1 MKNIFSPYFQPK
13 ADFTKN
19 EAQKCC
25 NTAGL
30 LTTTDFMESSMAR
43 ADSKPKPPPRGFT
56 PKFLDS
62 IKPASR
68 RYELPDKACPGL
80 RIRVT
85 PAGTKTFAWYYK
97 VGTTTKMLTLGV
109 YPETSL
115 KAARDA
121 LEKAKER
128 HKEGEPAAPEADN
141 PKTVSELAENFY
153 SGRILPQ
160 RKRPEKVREI
170 LDRDILP
177 EIGKR
182 KLSVITTPVI
192 ASAVEKVVN
201 RGAAAHAG
209 KVLAILKQMFRYAEG
224 RGFMDRNP
232 AYSLDR
238 KDLGVKEGIKNRY
251 LTTDEIMA
259 VWHAIEKAPRL
270 SAEIRAGFKILLL
283 TGIRT
288 NELLK
293 AKWDHINLKD
303 DTWFIPEENSKTTAW
318 TVPLSPDVKDLF
330 LELKEIAGKSPWVL
344 PGRTDGPISDKA
356 MGRAMRRL
364 FELQIQDE
372 HGDTV
377 PLLPI
382 PRCTPHDFRRT
393 LRTHLD
399 DLGIE
404 PHIAEKCLNH
414 SLGRID
420 KTYNKNTLLDK
431 RRQALEKWAVF
442 VDSIVND
449 RDNVVRIVK

>member
-1 MKNIFSPYFQPK
+1 
-13 ADFTKN
+13 
-19 EAQKCC
+19 
-25 NTAGL
+25 
-30 LTTTDFMESSMAR
+30 MESSMAR

-177 EIGKR
+177 VIGKR

-201 RGAAAHAG
+201 RGATAHAG

-224 RGFMDRNP
+224 WGFMDRNP

-238 KDLGVKEGIKNRY
+238 KDLGVREGIKDRY
-251 LTTDEIMA
+251 LTIDEIRA

-270 SAEIRAGFKILLL
+270 SVEIRSGFKILLL
-283 TGIRT
+283 TGVRT

-293 AKWDHINLKD
+293 AKWEHVNLKD
-303 DTWFIPEENSKTTAW
+303 DIWFIPEENSKTTAW

-344 PGRTDGPISDKA
+344 PGRTKGPISDKA
-356 MGRAMRRL
+356 TGRAMRRL
-364 FELQIQDE
+364 FELKTQDQQGE
-372 HGDTV
+372 TV

-442 VDSIVND
+442 VDSIVHE
-449 RDNVVRIVK
+449 RDNVIRIVK